1 MNGSLD
7 MDVSA
12 REKYSKSREVWAYG
26 VQLTEDGQAFRI

>member
-12 REKYSKSREVWAYG
+12 RAKYSKSREVGAYG
-26 VQLTEDGQAFRI
+26 VQLTEDGLAFRI